1 MSAVLAVCGEA
12 FCAMVGDGRMV
23 EEPILNGKPKIL
35 TEDLPKVR
43 KVNKNVVIGFA
54 GDCLAAVQ
62 IINALEDYQTQYLTL
77 EKIVKILAEKGK
89 TVDIQPVGV
98 RLLVGGRGRKGDFQ
112 LVTLGSAEL
121 QDMIENQHGA
131 QVDCHFRNKRYKFS
145 AEDLKLLLEAATI
158 REDQ

>member
-23 EEPILNGKPKIL
+23 EEPILEGKPKIL

-77 EKIVKILAEKGK
+77 EKIVKILAEKGR
-89 TVDIQPVGV
+89 TVDIQPGV
-98 RLLVGGRGRKGDFQ
+98 ASSSWMSLCWAQSAGKGSHASKSASGSTPAGGAMAALMVMSALKWPFFCMAAM
-112 LVTLGSAEL
+112 TLS
-121 QDMIENQHGA
+121 
-131 QVDCHFRNKRYKFS
+131 R
-145 AEDLKLLLEAATI
+145 TP
-158 REDQ
+158 